1 MYCISIAS
9 VQITFI
15 SRPNAINCPGDKLS
29 YNCLI
34 QSNSESL
41 HLTWRITTPGST
53 PVTIDVNST
62 FIDSIDTYD
71 ITLDNYEQD
80 ALIEST
86 VDLTVGTDN
95 SLELTLLE
103 CSIGELSNT
112 SIVVFLN
119 MSGNYVIHSFESIP
133 LCSSYSHKSHEGD
146 NIILAPS

>member
-9 VQITFI
+9 VQISFI
-15 SRPNAINCPGDKLS
+15 SRPNAINCPGDILS

-41 HLTWRITTPGST
+41 HLTWRITTPGSI
-53 PVTIDVNST
+53 PVTIYIDVNST
-62 FIDSIDTYD
+62 FIDSMDTYD
-71 ITLDNYEQD
+71 TFSVTLDSYEQD

-103 CSIGELSNT
+103 CSIGELRNT

-119 MSGNYVIHSFESIP
+119 MSGNYVIHSFEFIP
-133 LCSSYSHKSHEGD
+133 
-146 NIILAPS
+146 